1 MPTAASSI
9 LLGLWQTWPSHC
21 GMLPQI
27 GKRLRASSRRGSPE
41 EPGSFPKPISQVLR
55 LKQGR
60 IQAQVRIK
68 GNTFKATL
76 DTGATR
82 SFISEQRAAQIGRGR
97 DWREIRTRIRLA
109 DGSHRDLTRG
119 LVVTIHL
126 GQQQVKLFLL
136 VMPTVLDDIL
146 LGIDFLCGIKAIIS
160 CGGEHLQ
167 LDSRAELTSEEQNN
181 SEISARNDAPNE
193 ECVAAPSGILRSNE
207 ENLEISARN
216 DAPNEECVAAPSGI
230 LRSNEENLE
239 ISARNDAPNEE
250 CVAAPSGI
258 LRNNEEN
265 LEISA
270 RNDAPNEECVAAP
283 SGILR
288 SNEENLEISA
298 RNDAP
303 NEECVA
309 APSGILRSNEENP
322 EMSARNDAPNEECV
336 ADPPGISRST
346 EDTKETPTVKHRRP
360 NRARR
365 NRNRHGDPMVRE
377 TQPSWTSALPT
388 SSQTARQ
395 HNPFRQG
402 PETPLP
408 TRKVRFREPIVE
420 GEDGVRPDGS
430 TPTDIQ
436 REESLASIDTNTSL
450 TAAPDTMDPRVSA
463 FLQTELDK
471 FDHLAGTSNIA
482 EHHIVMRDDKPI
494 KQRYYPK
501 NPAMQAV
508 INKQVDELLR
518 DGRIEPSKS
527 PHSAPIVLVG
537 KKTGDIRM
545 CVDYRQLNA
554 RSVPDAYPLPRIHH
568 ILERLRNAR
577 FISTLDLK
585 SGYWQIPVAPASREY
600 TAFTVPGRGL
610 FHWKVMP
617 FGLHSAPATFQRAL
631 DSVIG
636 PELEPSAFAYLD
648 DIIVIGTTLDEHI
661 ENLREVFRRLRHANL
676 KLNRDKCSFFQ
687 RSLKYL
693 GHVISE
699 SGIHTD
705 PDKIAAIRELQPP
718 TNVRELR
725 RCLGVASWYR
735 RFVPNFAAI
744 VEPISTLLRKG
755 RKWSWDT
762 EQEQAFETLKTR
774 LTEAPVLACPDFT
787 QKFSL
792 QTDASDHGLGAVLL
806 QSIDGVERVM
816 PVDD

>member
-1 MPTAASSI
+1 MILQVTQEPGKFPDYRIEGGQLYRMTGNTPQEEDQVPWKLCVGQEYRQRVLQECHDHPTAGH
-9 LLGLWQTWPSHC
+9 LGTRKT
-21 GMLPQI
+21 
-27 GKRLRASSRRGSPE
+27 GKRVAQKYYW
-41 EPGSFPKPISQVLR
+41 PGLFREVTN
-55 LKQGR
+55 
-60 IQAQVRIK
+60 IK
-68 GNTFKATL
+68 ENAFKATL

-167 LDSRAELTSEEQNN
+167 LDSRAELTNEENP
-181 SEISARNDAPNE
+181 EISARNDAPSEENDAPNE
-193 ECVAAPSGILRSNE
+193 ECVAAPSGILRS
-207 ENLEISARN
+207 I
-216 DAPNEECVAAPSGI
+216 
-230 LRSNEENLE
+230 
-239 ISARNDAPNEE
+239 
-250 CVAAPSGI
+250 
-258 LRNNEEN
+258 
-265 LEISA
+265 
-270 RNDAPNEECVAAP
+270 
-283 SGILR
+283 
-288 SNEENLEISA
+288 
-298 RNDAP
+298 
-303 NEECVA
+303 
-309 APSGILRSNEENP
+309 EENP

-336 ADPPGISRST
+336 ADPPGISRSN

-365 NRNRHGDPMVRE
+365 NRNRHGDSMVRE
-377 TQPSWTSALPT
+377 AQPSWTSALPT

-420 GEDGVRPDGS
+420 SEDGVRPDGS
-430 TPTDIQ
+430 TSTDIR

-450 TAAPDTMDPRVSA
+450 TAAPDTMDPR
-463 FLQTELDK
+463 
-471 FDHLAGTSNIA
+471 
-482 EHHIVMRDDKPI
+482 
-494 KQRYYPK
+494 
-501 NPAMQAV
+501 
-508 INKQVDELLR
+508 
-518 DGRIEPSKS
+518 
-527 PHSAPIVLVG
+527 
-537 KKTGDIRM
+537 
-545 CVDYRQLNA
+545 
-554 RSVPDAYPLPRIHH
+554 
-568 ILERLRNAR
+568 
-577 FISTLDLK
+577 
-585 SGYWQIPVAPASREY
+585 
-600 TAFTVPGRGL
+600 
-610 FHWKVMP
+610 
-617 FGLHSAPATFQRAL
+617 
-631 DSVIG
+631 
-636 PELEPSAFAYLD
+636 
-648 DIIVIGTTLDEHI
+648 
-661 ENLREVFRRLRHANL
+661 
-676 KLNRDKCSFFQ
+676 

-725 RCLGVASWYR
+725 SLGVASRSR

-806 QSIDGVERVM
+806 QSIDGVERVIAYASQRLTRAEENYSVTEKECLAIVWAIRKM
-816 PVDD
+816 RCYLEGYRFEVVRDHLALKWLNSIDNPTGRIARWALELQQYQFDVQYRRGKFNIVADALSRQPLDTV